1 MIFVLRQLQKKCR
14 EQNMG
19 LHAAFIDIM
28 KAYDTVSRDGP
39 WKILIKLGCMSKF
52 LTVLSS
58 CTKDRIQVKLSDLSD
73 TFPIGNCVKHSRTC
87 LTDDSIFNLCRLP
100 AQTKTTEELTYCWQT
115 TAHCWCTQKQP
126 LPSCQVVIN
135 HFVTAASSFGLTI
148 SLKKSCTRSIHKVP
162 TAHPRSTS
170 IAIHHDSSSIW
181 AASSQMTLQ

>member
-1 MIFVLRQLQKKCR
+1 MIVSLYKNTYQGITLFSISVKILARVLESQCSFQANRGTADMIFVLRQLQKKCR

-115 TAHCWCTQKQP
+115 TAHCWCTQK
-126 LPSCQVVIN
+126 
-135 HFVTAASSFGLTI
+135 
-148 SLKKSCTRSIHKVP
+148 
-162 TAHPRSTS
+162 
-170 IAIHHDSSSIW
+170 
-181 AASSQMTLQ
+181 

>member
-100 AQTKTTEELTYCWQT
+100 AQTKTTEELITDLLLADNCALLVYT
-115 TAHCWCTQKQP
+115 EVAPSIMSGGHQP
-126 LPSCQVVIN
+126 LC
-135 HFVTAASSFGLTI
+135 
-148 SLKKSCTRSIHKVP
+148 
-162 TAHPRSTS
+162 
-170 IAIHHDSSSIW
+170 DSSQLIRSDHQPEEIMHQKHPQGTY
-181 AASSQMTLQ
+181 SPPKININSHPPR